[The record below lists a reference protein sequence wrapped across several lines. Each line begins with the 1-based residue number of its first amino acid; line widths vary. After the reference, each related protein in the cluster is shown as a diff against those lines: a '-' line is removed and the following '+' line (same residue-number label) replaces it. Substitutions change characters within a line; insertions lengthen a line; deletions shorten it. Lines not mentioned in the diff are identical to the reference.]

1 MEEQLL
7 KGKGLGVKSHK
18 LQNVGDW
25 FDESVMLNAPSP
37 QPMPKPRGEGG
48 ADGVKQARATS
59 AKSKWRIQTSTNT
72 RQVFGTKNH
81 RSYRDRKAD
90 EMG

>member
-1 MEEQLL
+1 
-7 KGKGLGVKSHK
+7 
-18 LQNVGDW
+18 
-25 FDESVMLNAPSP
+25 
-37 QPMPKPRGEGG
+37 MPKPRGEGG

-59 AKSKWRIQTSTNT
+59 AKSKWRVQTSMNT
-72 RQVFGTKNH
+72 TQVFGTKNQ